1 MLGSWGEIEKRRL
14 GKRLSIFLVYFPEVD
29 VRNGDPRGVGDFV
42 GGPEDGGDL
51 IIAYA
56 DDIFDH
62 LVEVVFQAKSVR
74 KNWFGQ
80 FAVFYLVA
88 VGDGGAGDDAGS
100 QAADRIGVPE
110 AADV

>member
-1 MLGSWGEIEKRRL
+1 M
-14 GKRLSIFLVYFPEVD
+14 
-29 VRNGDPRGVGDFV
+29 GDFV

-51 IIAYA
+51 VVA
-56 DDIFDH
+56 DADNIFDH
-62 LVEVVFQAKSVR
+62 LVEVIFQAEGVWQNR
-74 KNWFGQ
+74 LGQ

-110 AADV
+110 AADVQAIFYCPQEFAFCFG